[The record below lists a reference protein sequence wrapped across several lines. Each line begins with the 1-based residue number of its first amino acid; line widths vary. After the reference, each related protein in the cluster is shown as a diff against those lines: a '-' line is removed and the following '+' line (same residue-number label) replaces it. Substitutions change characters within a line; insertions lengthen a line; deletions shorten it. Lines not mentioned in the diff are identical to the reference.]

1 MTTQR
6 CPGDEIAA
14 ELSEAREESEGLKTQ
29 IEELEQKAGI
39 PELKV
44 NLKGANKRVRDLE
57 KQLLDIHDTS
67 PTSGE

>member
-6 CPGDEIAA
+6 CPGDQIAA
-14 ELSEAREESEGLKTQ
+14 ELNEARKEAQGLKTT
-29 IEELEQKAGI
+29 IEELEQEAGI

-44 NLKGANKRVRDLE
+44 NLKTSNKRVRDLE
-57 KQLLDIHDTS
+57 QQLLDIHNTS